1 MKTVARMQAA
11 ILGIAAIAI
20 MTTAILFLGSSKL
33 NTPPTHTMVQLDSG
47 WTVSHEDITFKADS
61 LKEAS
66 IGMVNYKERVILEN
80 TLPDSYIYPASIHF
94 RSILSSVDV
103 YVDNDLIYTY
113 GHLIADDKK
122 MVPKMQNFISLPEGY
137 SGRKLKIVMVSCED
151 EAFSGFSDI
160 YFGTFADI
168 SNYLLQKNRLSL
180 IIGAFLCIFGFL
192 LAILAPILIF
202 SDFHDYSIIFS
213 ALISL
218 AMGIYILC
226 YNDIFWFFT
235 DHASICNFLEYFS
248 LFSVP
253 ALTIGFVMS
262 SKQTRQLTLSKIF
275 MIIDIV
281 FIVVVSTLHILN
293 VIHICRFILV
303 LHILT
308 IVEGLFIIISV
319 VMSVIYRNKHRNE
332 LDTRIYSTNLLIIG
346 LFILLGCSLIDI
358 IKFNILK
365 YFKMGEINATI
376 NFMTIGSFFFMLCLL
391 VNYFYHCIEYI
402 SQATVQNQLE
412 GLAYTDSLTRLSNR
426 AKCELS
432 LANTRGRYTI
442 ISIDLDYLKY
452 TNDNYGHSAGDT
464 LLSGFATMLKS
475 SFIDASLVG
484 RMGGDEFI
492 VVLPYIDAPRRD
504 TDLSILSDLMD
515 YRNSKNSKIHYS
527 ASWGYAEST
536 DSSLDNPSAQTVYL
550 LADKRM
556 YFMKKKHH
564 NESLGRLYNDLMN
577 TKPDNKE
584 VSTANE

>member
-1 MKTVARMQAA
+1 
-11 ILGIAAIAI
+11 
-20 MTTAILFLGSSKL
+20 
-33 NTPPTHTMVQLDSG
+33 
-47 WTVSHEDITFKADS
+47 
-61 LKEAS
+61 
-66 IGMVNYKERVILEN
+66 
-80 TLPDSYIYPASIHF
+80 
-94 RSILSSVDV
+94 
-103 YVDNDLIYTY
+103 
-113 GHLIADDKK
+113 
-122 MVPKMQNFISLPEGY
+122 
-137 SGRKLKIVMVSCED
+137 
-151 EAFSGFSDI
+151 
-160 YFGTFADI
+160 
-168 SNYLLQKNRLSL
+168 
-180 IIGAFLCIFGFL
+180 
-192 LAILAPILIF
+192 
-202 SDFHDYSIIFS
+202 
-213 ALISL
+213 
-218 AMGIYILC
+218 
-226 YNDIFWFFT
+226 
-235 DHASICNFLEYFS
+235 
-248 LFSVP
+248 
-253 ALTIGFVMS
+253 
-262 SKQTRQLTLSKIF
+262 
-275 MIIDIV
+275 
-281 FIVVVSTLHILN
+281 
-293 VIHICRFILV
+293 
-303 LHILT
+303 
-308 IVEGLFIIISV
+308 
-319 VMSVIYRNKHRNE
+319 
-332 LDTRIYSTNLLIIG
+332 
-346 LFILLGCSLIDI
+346 
-358 IKFNILK
+358 
-365 YFKMGEINATI
+365 MGEINATI